1 MKKIK
6 TNKAITLVA
15 LIITIVVLLILA
27 TVTIKQ
33 ASGEKIV
40 EQAKNA
46 EENTETEIIKKQI
59 KKDILSLQATKN
71 TAITEDNINVIL
83 SNYGTVT
90 NNEEG
95 RKLLKTSDNKYT
107 IDVTDIISEFL

>member
-71 TAITEDNINVIL
+71 TEITADDINEIL
-83 SNYGTVT
+83 NNYGTVT
-90 NNEEG
+90 DEEG
-95 RKLLKTSDNKYT
+95 KKLLKTSDNKYT